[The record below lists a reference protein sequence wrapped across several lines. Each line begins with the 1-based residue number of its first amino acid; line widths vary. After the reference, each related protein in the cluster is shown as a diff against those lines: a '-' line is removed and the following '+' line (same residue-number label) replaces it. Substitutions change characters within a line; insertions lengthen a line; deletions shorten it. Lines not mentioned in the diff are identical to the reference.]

1 MRKGFCPA
9 TLEVVL
15 SEMKSQS
22 SVFDNVHPQPKDL
35 SIGAGFGKFQL
46 RQISHSLKSIRATD
60 CKKPTIA
67 DLRKN
72 IKGIYHISYFLSEW

>member
-46 RQISHSLKSIRATD
+46 RLIRHSLKSKRPPIVKSR
-60 CKKPTIA
+60 P
-67 DLRKN
+67 LP
-72 IKGIYHISYFLSEW
+72 ISGRTSMLFVTS